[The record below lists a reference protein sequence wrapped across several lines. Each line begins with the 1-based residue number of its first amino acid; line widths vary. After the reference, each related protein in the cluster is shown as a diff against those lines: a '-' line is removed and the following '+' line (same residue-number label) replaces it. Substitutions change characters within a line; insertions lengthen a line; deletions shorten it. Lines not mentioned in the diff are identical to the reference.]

1 MRATRREGRNAIWS
15 IDPMHGN
22 TRSVG
27 ALKTRLVADILAEIR
42 AFIGIAAA
50 EGVHAGGVHL
60 EMTGAEVTECLGGS
74 ASHVE
79 ADLPNRY
86 LTHCDPRLNRAQA
99 LGVAQAVAQMLAAA
113 RASRDAA

>member
-1 MRATRREGRNAIWS
+1 
-15 IDPMHGN
+15 MHGN

-27 ALKTRLVADILAEIR
+27 ALKTRLVADILAETQ
-42 AFIGIAAA
+42 AFFDIAAA

-74 ASHVE
+74 AAHVE
-79 ADLPNRY
+79 ADLPSRY

-99 LGVAQAVAQMLAAA
+99 LDVAASVAKMLAPGATSGRNAA
-113 RASRDAA
+113 